1 MRAEIFLVL
10 QNIHPSPP
18 YQANQD
24 TPLYASCFFIWWQ
37 TLVSDSTQ
45 GLCSHLLTELAS
57 GSERSRTPMQQNTQ
71 PCAKTIRPGNVAQ
84 HPPQFLGAWRVGK
97 EKKLGLGRPRLTDHS
112 KQMRSLLSQGQ
123 LTLATLNCTSLRNLN
138 CHSKSLRL
146 PCLPDN
152 MDITHWLPNSMDI
165 TALARATHRG
175 ALHGAGNRKSGAH
188 LYNVK
193 HNTAAPCFGWAA
205 SSKDGRSTHSHK
217 EFTFDPKTQTAPPT
231 QALSHSFCSG
241 GKPHE
246 ASIPAS
252 SLKYVAN
259 STR

>member
-175 ALHGAGNRKSGAH
+175 THAH
-188 LYNVK
+188 THTWGKYNQIPLRCTHACTPQQHIPTHTHTHTHFFSVNADACTLQTGPPQRPCLQ
-193 HNTAAPCFGWAA
+193 HATTLPAAC
-205 SSKDGRSTHSHK
+205 H
-217 EFTFDPKTQTAPPT
+217 APLLQSEEVSQVT
-231 QALSHSFCSG
+231 
-241 GKPHE
+241 
-246 ASIPAS
+246 
-252 SLKYVAN
+252 
-259 STR
+259 